1 MNEYVVYLY
10 VSINEYVIHMLYV
23 INMLYVITYNKHV
36 INIFVYLYK

>member
-10 VSINEYVIHMLYV
+10 ISINEYVIHMLYV